1 MAIKFTD
8 LPQLSGTPS
17 GEDVVAIVDVSED
30 VSKKLTISDLISAA
44 DNSYSEKV
52 GHNPA
57 DPTDATS
64 IVLDAKDGNSPATF
78 KGDVI
83 NDAGNV
89 IVDVSSPS
97 ATFSGTLLGSV
108 SGNSTT
114 PTGSHVV
121 LNVGTDGSDATL
133 DVSSV
138 SASSVSASSVSASSV
153 VSAHFTESVD
163 SLSGTSVSVDP
174 SNGSLATHTLSNST
188 TYSYAAGWV
197 AGESITLHITS
208 NGNSVTWPTT
218 KWVGGEAP
226 DLSGTDGVH
235 LVNLWKIGSDVYGAY
250 VGEAS

>member
-8 LPQLSGTPS
+8 LPQLSGTPAS
-17 GEDVVAIVDVSED
+17 DDVVAIVDVSED
-30 VSKKLTISDLISAA
+30 VSKKLTIADLVSLTDVGYA
-44 DNSYSEKV
+44 EKV

-57 DPTDATS
+57 DPSDAS
-64 IVLDAKDGNSPATF
+64 SVVLDAKDGLSPATF

-83 NDAGNV
+83 NDTGNV
-89 IVDVSSPS
+89 IVDVSSTS
-97 ATFSGTLLGSV
+97 ATFSGTLAGTV
-108 SGNSTT
+108 AGNSTT

-121 LNVGTDGSDATL
+121 LDVGTDGTDATL

-138 SASSVSASSVSASSV
+138 TASSV

-174 SNGSLATHTLSNST
+174 SNGSLATHTLSGST

-226 DLSGTDGVH
+226 DLSGTDGTH
-235 LVNLWKIGSDVYGAY
+235 LVNLWKVGSDVYGAY
-250 VGEAS
+250 IGEAS

>member
-8 LPQLSGTPS
+8 LPQLSGTPAS
-17 GEDVVAIVDVSED
+17 DDVVAIVDVSED
-30 VSKKLTISDLISAA
+30 VSKKLTIADLVSLTDVGYA
-44 DNSYSEKV
+44 EKV

-57 DPTDATS
+57 DPTDAS
-64 IVLDAKDGNSPATF
+64 AVVLDAKDGLSPATF

-89 IVDVSSPS
+89 IVDVSSTS
-97 ATFSGTLLGSV
+97 ATFSGTLLGAV
-108 SGNSTT
+108 AGNSTT

-121 LNVGTDGSDATL
+121 LNVGTDGTDATL
-133 DVSSV
+133 DV
-138 SASSVSASSVSASSV
+138 SSVSASSV

-163 SLSGTSVSVDP
+163 PLSGTSVSVDP
-174 SNGSLATHTLSNST
+174 SNGSLATHTLSGST

>member
-8 LPQLSGTPS
+8 LPQLSGTPAS
-17 GEDVVAIVDVSED
+17 DDVVAIVYVSED
-30 VSKKLTISDLISAA
+30 VSKKLTIADLVSLTDVGYA
-44 DNSYSEKV
+44 EKV

-57 DPTDATS
+57 DPSDAS
-64 IVLDAKDGNSPATF
+64 SVVLDAKDGLSPATF

-83 NDAGNV
+83 NDTGNV
-89 IVDVSSPS
+89 IVDVSSTS
-97 ATFSGTLLGSV
+97 ATFSGTLAGTV
-108 SGNSTT
+108 AGNSTT

-121 LNVGTDGSDATL
+121 LDVGTDGTDATL

-138 SASSVSASSVSASSV
+138 TASSV

-174 SNGSLATHTLSNST
+174 SNGSLATHTLSGST

>member
-8 LPQLSGTPS
+8 LPQLSGTPAS
-17 GEDVVAIVDVSED
+17 DDVVAIVDVSED
-30 VSKKLTISDLISAA
+30 VSKKLTIADLVSLTDVGYA
-44 DNSYSEKV
+44 EKV

-57 DPTDATS
+57 DPSDAS
-64 IVLDAKDGNSPATF
+64 SVVLDAKDGLSPATF

-83 NDAGNV
+83 NDTGNV
-89 IVDVSSPS
+89 IVDVSSTS
-97 ATFSGTLLGSV
+97 ATFSGTLAGTV
-108 SGNSTT
+108 AGNSTT

-121 LNVGTDGSDATL
+121 LDVGTDGTDATL

-138 SASSVSASSVSASSV
+138 TASSV

-174 SNGSLATHTLSNST
+174 SNGSLATHTLSGST

>member
-8 LPQLSGTPS
+8 LPQLSGTPAS
-17 GEDVVAIVDVSED
+17 DDVVAIVDVSED
-30 VSKKLTISDLISAA
+30 VSKKLTIADLVSLTDVGYA
-44 DNSYSEKV
+44 EKV

-57 DPTDATS
+57 DPSDAS
-64 IVLDAKDGNSPATF
+64 SVVLDAKDGLSPATF

-83 NDAGNV
+83 NDTGNV
-89 IVDVSSPS
+89 IVDVSSTS
-97 ATFSGTLLGSV
+97 ATFSGTLAGTV
-108 SGNSTT
+108 AGNSTT

-121 LNVGTDGSDATL
+121 LDVGTDGTDATL

-138 SASSVSASSVSASSV
+138 TASSV

-174 SNGSLATHTLSNST
+174 SNGSLATHTLSGST

-235 LVNLWKIGSDVYGAY
+235 LVNLWKIGSNVYGAY
-250 VGEAS
+250 IGEAS